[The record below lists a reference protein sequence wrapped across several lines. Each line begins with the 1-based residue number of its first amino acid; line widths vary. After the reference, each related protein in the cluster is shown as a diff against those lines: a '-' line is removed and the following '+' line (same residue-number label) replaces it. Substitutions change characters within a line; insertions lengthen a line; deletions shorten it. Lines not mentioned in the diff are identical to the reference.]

1 MGNYGALYNKKGNR
15 YAQENNLN
23 TNFNDFGL
31 SIELIGGPN
40 EAYPVGPDEINGI
53 EPVLNEDQA
62 VAP

>member
-40 EAYPVGPDEINGI
+40 EAYPVGPDEIN
-53 EPVLNEDQA
+53 
-62 VAP
+62 